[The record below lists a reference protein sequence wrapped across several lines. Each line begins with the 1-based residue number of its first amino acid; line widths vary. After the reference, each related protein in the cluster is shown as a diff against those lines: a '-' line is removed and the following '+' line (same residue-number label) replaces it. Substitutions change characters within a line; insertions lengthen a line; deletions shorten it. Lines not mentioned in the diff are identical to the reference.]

1 MYTLLFLELN
11 PHSIGLKKKKKKKEP
26 FKQINSLDIK
36 RIVSSGGQK
45 STVSPKHL

>member
-11 PHSIGLKKKKKKKEP
+11 PHSIGLKKKKKKEP